1 MTRSRTL
8 KKKQSLPKSKPK
20 KSSPPPAP
28 TKVEQPGF
36 LGQMAGTMAQGF
48 AFGSGSSVAHQ
59 LFDGIFGSKE
69 KQVLVDDSYKKCK
82 PIMIEYKQCLQNNFD
97 SSACQEILNKMD
109 LSKHKRVFFHSLLKI
124 SYQTLFFL

>member
-8 KKKQSLPKSKPK
+8 KKKQSQLKPK
-20 KSSPPPAP
+20 KSPPPPAS

-59 LFDGIFGSKE
+59 LFDGIFSSKE

-82 PIMIEYKQCLQNNFD
+82 PIMTEYKQCLQNNFD

-109 LSKHKRVFFHSLLKI
+109 LCLENN
-124 SYQTLFFL
+124 